1 MTTAQHS
8 SYLNANLPNLKAQ
21 ANEMMGESAA
31 ATLLAKDDRDHLV
44 PSDKD
49 HPAPARPPMP
59 SVSPVA
65 AAAPAVGESAG
76 IAAPGAPRQQGGG
89 GNSATAGLDRE
100 QQLLALGEVSV
111 EPNGDVLVKVPADL
125 VGRMIGKHGTV
136 IKELQLQSGAFI
148 NMAKEG
154 EVFRIARITGGQYE
168 ARLCACLLADKF
180 TPADNTEK
188 RARIEELIAHYR
200 AIGNRPARVY
210 QVESMSLPPDMVA
223 RLVGRGGLLL
233 RELQDKTRAKIDLPR
248 STGGDE
254 MRKVVT
260 ISGTM
265 ADVATCRELIRTMA
279 HEPAHYVPDEYYGTA
294 LYEPQAVPSRSY
306 YQPYASY
313 APPYMQAAAYADPY
327 AQPYLMRGYYYP
339 EQAVPDMSRLSI
351 DSDDHVVPT
360 PREVQ
365 SYAPAPSYGPTQTY
379 APAPIAT
386 MHVPM
391 PAQQAAPYM
400 GPSLESVISIP
411 GDMVG
416 RLIGRQG
423 VAVKQLQSETHT
435 RIDIL
440 DPLPNSPYGVRH
452 VRITGPKQEN
462 IQHCIYLI
470 QTRVSAFWGNPPSP
484 ASTHSGHH

>member
-21 ANEMMGESAA
+21 ATEMMGEGGAL
-31 ATLLAKDDRDHLV
+31 TDDRDHLV

-49 HPAPARPPMP
+49 HPALPRPPMP
-59 SVSPVA
+59 SVSPVGA
-65 AAAPAVGESAG
+65 AALVAGGEGAGAVDARE
-76 IAAPGAPRQQGGG
+76 QQGGG
-89 GNSATAGLDRE
+89 ISATAGMNRE
-100 QQLLALGEVSV
+100 QQLLAMGEISV

-154 EVFRIARITGGQYE
+154 EVFRIARITGDQWE
-168 ARLCACLLADKF
+168 ARLCACLLVDKF

-188 RARIEELIAHYR
+188 RTCLEDLISHYR
-200 AIGNRPARVY
+200 AVGNRPARAY
-210 QVESMSLPPDMVA
+210 QVESMSLPPDMVT

-248 STGGDE
+248 SMGGDE

-260 ISGTM
+260 ISGTT
-265 ADVATCRELIRTMA
+265 AEVAACRELIRNMG
-279 HEPAHYVPDEYYGTA
+279 HEPTHYAPDEYYGT
-294 LYEPQAVPSRSY
+294 LYEPHAVPTRSY
-306 YQPYASY
+306 YQPQPQPQPYASY
-313 APPYMQAAAYADPY
+313 APYMHGQGGTYADPY
-327 AQPYLMRGYYYP
+327 AQPYLMRSYYYP
-339 EQAVPDMSRLSI
+339 EQAVPDMGRLSL

-360 PREVQ
+360 PREAQIYV
-365 SYAPAPSYGPTQTY
+365 PAPM
-379 APAPIAT
+379 AAAI
-386 MHVPM
+386 HVP
-391 PAQQAAPYM
+391 AQAAAQAAPYM
-400 GPSLESVISIP
+400 APPLESVISIP

-440 DPLPNSPYGVRH
+440 DPLSNAPYGVRH
-452 VRITGPKQEN
+452 VRITGPKHEN

-470 QTRVSAFWGNPPSP
+470 QTRVSAFWGTPPSP
-484 ASTHSGHH
+484 ASTRSGQH